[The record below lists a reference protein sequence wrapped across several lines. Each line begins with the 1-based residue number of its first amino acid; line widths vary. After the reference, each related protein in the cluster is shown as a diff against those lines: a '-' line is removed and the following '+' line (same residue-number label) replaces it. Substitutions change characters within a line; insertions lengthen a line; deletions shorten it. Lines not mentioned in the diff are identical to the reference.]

1 MERKAVN
8 TMFPENDVNFATKN
22 LKKAQEQIEK
32 FQKDSSDFNKEQK
45 TLENSL
51 KEEKHKSIFFC

>member
-32 FQKDSSDFNKEQK
+32 FQKDSSDFNKE
-45 TLENSL
+45 
-51 KEEKHKSIFFC
+51 